1 MYTRFARHRITDP
14 AALPF
19 SPVGYSRFKFGDGKI
34 ARQYGHELATAFL
47 EEHGNLLS
55 LYENVVL
62 VPSPYDAI
70 PTASYAMTLAFRE
83 RVNRFLYRLGRKSLL
98 QTKIHRYRTYAED
111 YGAMN
116 FEQRLALISSDTYHL
131 DGAFLRDRLVLFID
145 DIRITGSHEMV
156 IRRQLEREGLNGPF
170 AFLYYAILDSESI
183 APDFENYL
191 NFYEIDNME
200 KVISIFN
207 DQDFL
212 MNTRIVKYILKS
224 TEETV
229 RGFLEKANV
238 PRTLEL
244 ADHAI
249 SNSYHLMDEYRTALN
264 LIIQL
269 TDHGNQSS
277 KRTTRS
283 SQRA

>member
-1 MYTRFARHRITDP
+1 
-14 AALPF
+14 
-19 SPVGYSRFKFGDGKI
+19 
-34 ARQYGHELATAFL
+34 
-47 EEHGNLLS
+47 
-55 LYENVVL
+55 
-62 VPSPYDAI
+62 
-70 PTASYAMTLAFRE
+70 
-83 RVNRFLYRLGRKSLL
+83 
-98 QTKIHRYRTYAED
+98 
-111 YGAMN
+111 MN

>member
-19 SPVGYSRFKFGDGKI
+19 SAAGYSRFKFGDGMI
-34 ARQYGHELATAFL
+34 ARQYGYELSSAFL
-47 EEHGNLLS
+47 ETHGGLLMEH
-55 LYENVVL
+55 ENIVL

-83 RVNRFLYRLGRKSLL
+83 RVNKFLYRSGKKSLL
-98 QTKIHRYRTYAED
+98 QSKIHRYRTYSED

-145 DIRITGSHEMV
+145 DVRITGSHEMV
-156 IRRQLEREGLNGPF
+156 IRRQLEREGLNGHF
-170 AFLYYAILDSESI
+170 AFLYYAVLESEGT

-191 NFYEIDNME
+191 NYYDVDNME
-200 KVISIFN
+200 KVIGIFN
-207 DQDFL
+207 GHDFL
-212 MNTRIVKYILKS
+212 MNTRIVKYILRG
-224 TEETV
+224 TDETV

-238 PRTLEL
+238 PRTHEL
-244 ADHAI
+244 ADYAI
-249 SNSYHLMDEYRTALN
+249 GNSYHLMDEYKTALN

-269 TDHGNQSS
+269 IDYGDQSS
-277 KRTTRS
+277 KRSARS

>member
-14 AALPF
+14 ASLPF
-19 SPVGYSRFKFGDGKI
+19 SPVGYSRFKFGDGRI
-34 ARQYGHELATAFL
+34 AQQYGQELGSAFL
-47 EEHGNLLS
+47 EAHGDLLS
-55 LYENVVL
+55 QYENVVL
-62 VPSPYDAI
+62 VPSPYDSI
-70 PTASYAMTLAFRE
+70 PTASFAMTLAFQE
-83 RVNRFLYRLGRKSLL
+83 RVNMFLYRSGRRSLL
-98 QTKIHRYRTYAED
+98 QSKIHRYRTYAED

-131 DGAFLRDRLVLFID
+131 DRAFLNDRLVLFVD

-156 IRRQLEREGLNGPF
+156 IRRQLEREGLVGHF
-170 AFLYYAILDSESI
+170 VFLYYAVLDNESI

-191 NFYEIDNME
+191 NYYDVDCME
-200 KVISIFN
+200 KVIGIFN
-207 DQDFL
+207 HRDFV
-212 MNTRIVKYILKS
+212 MNTRIVKYILRS

-229 RGFLEKANV
+229 SGFLERASV
-238 PRTLEL
+238 PRTNEL
-244 ADHAI
+244 VDYAI

-269 TDHGNQSS
+269 TSHGNQSS

-283 SQRA
+283 AQRT